1 MAHRLRIDAVHSS
14 TSKEI
19 QMSQST
25 QPSCQEP
32 AEKDTRRVSRVL
44 TYSRLAAIFTNEM
57 HSHSRRHN
65 EDANK

>member
-1 MAHRLRIDAVHSS
+1 MVFFIGSIHLSTLMAHRLRIDAVHSS

-32 AEKDTRRVSRVL
+32 AKTAMGQQSL
-44 TYSRLAAIFTNEM
+44 NIFRISSNIYQ
-57 HSHSRRHN
+57 
-65 EDANK
+65 